1 MTGFAELLPLA
12 AASPVLIYA
21 GLGDLRYLRLSNR
34 TMLGLAA
41 VFLLTAPLLPLAETG
56 LRVLAAGVV
65 FALCF
70 ALFCG
75 RVLAGGDVKMMA
87 LALLFVPSSA
97 LATFAWSFSAAM
109 LAVPFALMLLGRMEA
124 AAGWRHW
131 ASLQTPG
138 KMPMGAAISL
148 ALLFLLTVLA
158 AGA

>member
-1 MTGFAELLPLA
+1 MTGLAELLPLA
-12 AASPVLIYA
+12 AASPVLVYA
-21 GLGDLRYLRLSNR
+21 GLGDLRHLRLSNR
-34 TMLGLAA
+34 TMLALAA
-41 VFLLTAPLLPLAETG
+41 VFVLAAPLLPAAETG
-56 LRVLAAGVV
+56 LRLLTAIMV

-87 LALLFVPSSA
+87 LAMLFVPSSA
-97 LATFAWSFSAAM
+97 LSAFAWSFSAAM
-109 LAVPFALMLLGRMEA
+109 LSVPVGLAVLGRTEA

-148 ALLFLLTVLA
+148 ALLILLTVLTA
-158 AGA
+158 SA

>member
-1 MTGFAELLPLA
+1 MTAGADLLPLA
-12 AASPVLIYA
+12 AATPVLILA
-21 GLGDLRYLRLSNR
+21 ATGDLRHLRISNR
-34 TMLGLAA
+34 LMLGLAA

-56 LRVLAAGVV
+56 LRLLAASIV

-87 LALLFVPSSA
+87 LAMLFVPSSA
-97 LATFAWSFSAAM
+97 LAAFGWSFSAAM
-109 LAVPFALMLLGRMEA
+109 LTVPLALTVLGRIEA
-124 AAGWRHW
+124 AAAWRHW

-148 ALLFLLTVLA
+148 ALMLLLIVLA
-158 AGA
+158 AKA

>member
-1 MTGFAELLPLA
+1 MTGVADLLPLA
-12 AASPVLIYA
+12 AASPLLIYA
-21 GLGDLRYLRLSNR
+21 GLGDLRHLRLSNW

-56 LRVLAAGVV
+56 LRLLAAGIV

-87 LALLFVPSSA
+87 LAMLFVPSSA
-97 LATFAWSFSAAM
+97 LASFGWSFSAAM
-109 LAVPFALMLLGRMEA
+109 LTVPLALTLLGRTEA
-124 AAGWRHW
+124 AAGWRQW

-148 ALLFLLTVLA
+148 AQMLLLIVQ
-158 AGA
+158 AGRF

>member
-1 MTGFAELLPLA
+1 MTGFVELLPLA

-21 GLGDLRYLRLSNR
+21 GLGDLRCLRISNR
-34 TMLGLAA
+34 QMLGLAA

-56 LRVLAAGVV
+56 LRLLAAGIV

-87 LALLFVPSSA
+87 LAMLFVPSSA
-97 LATFAWSFSAAM
+97 LAAFGWSFSAAM
-109 LAVPFALMLLGRMEA
+109 LTVPLALTLLGRTEA
-124 AAGWRHW
+124 AAGWRQW

-148 ALLFLLTVLA
+148 ALMLLLIVQ
-158 AGA
+158 AGRV